1 MRWDAKNA
9 GIKRRKRGGRSAE
22 SARYV
27 APVIGRVVGVD
38 KELEERN
45 DGQRKLKS
53 YVPFFQYIAKG

>member
-1 MRWDAKNA
+1 M
-9 GIKRRKRGGRSAE
+9 GIPFMLFEVISLKKTGAE

-27 APVIGRVVGVD
+27 APVIGRVVGDD
-38 KELEERN
+38 KELEERD